1 MIFPIEKFGVSIMS
15 IGFFIDRNQSLI
27 WRGPM
32 AANAI
37 TQLFE
42 NTQWGDIDYMFV
54 DFPPGTGDIQ
64 LDNSSETESDRSNY
78 CNYPSG
84 DSAQ

>member
-1 MIFPIEKFGVSIMS
+1 MS

-42 NTQWGDIDYMFV
+42 NTQWGDIDYM
-54 DFPPGTGDIQ
+54 IH
-64 LDNSSETESDRSNY
+64 
-78 CNYPSG
+78 
-84 DSAQ
+84 